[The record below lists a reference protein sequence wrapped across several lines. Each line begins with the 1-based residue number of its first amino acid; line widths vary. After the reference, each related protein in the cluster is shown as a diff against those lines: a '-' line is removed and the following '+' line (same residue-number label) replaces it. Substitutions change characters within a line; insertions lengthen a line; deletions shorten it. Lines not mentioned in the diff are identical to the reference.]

1 MRKKFIIPFVAAVL
15 FGAAGFT
22 TVVKSD
28 FFEIA
33 KQLEIFT
40 SLYKELNM
48 NYVDKVAPSTLMD
61 NAIKGVLQD
70 LDPYTVYWNEQAV
83 EDARIKNSGV
93 YTGIGASMRYKGKE
107 LIILEVF
114 ENYPADRAGLMA
126 STICQINLLQV
137 VPMAQIRLLSTIA
150 LLITSTVL

>member
-48 NYVDKVAPSTLMD
+48 NYVDQVSPSTY
-61 NAIKGVLQD
+61 KR
-70 LDPYTVYWNEQAV
+70 
-83 EDARIKNSGV
+83 RIGRSRSL
-93 YTGIGASMRYKGKE
+93 YS
-107 LIILEVF
+107 ILE
-114 ENYPADRAGLMA
+114 
-126 STICQINLLQV
+126 
-137 VPMAQIRLLSTIA
+137 
-150 LLITSTVL
+150 

>member
-48 NYVDKVAPSTLMD
+48 NYV
-61 NAIKGVLQD
+61 GYRD
-70 LDPYTVYWNEQAV
+70 LS
-83 EDARIKNSGV
+83 RF
-93 YTGIGASMRYKGKE
+93 GIHS
-107 LIILEVF
+107 IHV
-114 ENYPADRAGLMA
+114 
-126 STICQINLLQV
+126 
-137 VPMAQIRLLSTIA
+137 
-150 LLITSTVL
+150 